1 MSGASGYLT
10 VRNTDRAS
18 TGCAL
23 CHKLGSRHCDP
34 TANLTKLGR
43 NRPSGGEST
52 HNMFK
57 SFMAGILLG
66 AAAAVAILYFV
77 PAVDQHREVSIIAVT
92 PDVGKQSLIDTE
104 LFHINVPMDRIL
116 IGASGQS
123 NPLPPGLE
131 WPDSAQFANMRAELF
146 KIRNARDAVVGIAS
160 RMAASSDKVGDS
172 IEWVLHLPSRG
183 SAFITM
189 RPEVVRGALRVGR
202 LRAGTREFD
211 RLHGRLTE
219 RWIPTTSV
227 GEDVPEGHF
236 ELLMAFVSSVDE
248 SQ

>member
-1 MSGASGYLT
+1 
-10 VRNTDRAS
+10 
-18 TGCAL
+18 
-23 CHKLGSRHCDP
+23 
-34 TANLTKLGR
+34 
-43 NRPSGGEST
+43 
-52 HNMFK
+52 MFK
-57 SFMAGILLG
+57 SLIAGIVLG
-66 AAAAVAILYFV
+66 AVAAVAAVYFV
-77 PAVDQHREVSIIAVT
+77 PVVDQHREVSIIAVT
-92 PDVGKQSLIDTE
+92 QNGGNTE
-104 LFHINVPMDRIL
+104 LFHITVPMDRIL

-131 WPDSAQFANMRAELF
+131 WPDDLQFANIRTELF
-146 KIRNARDAVVGIAS
+146 KIRNVRDVVVGIAS

-189 RPEVVRGALRVGR
+189 RPEVIRGGLRVGR

-219 RWIPTTSV
+219 RWVPNTSV
-227 GEDVPEGHF
+227 GEGVPEGHF